1 MLLSD
6 TQRIAIV
13 EAQRLLANV
22 GLTTPKCLPTNLDD
36 HDPDFLEITRA
47 ISQGLPACSASA
59 AVLGSQYCPPAARE
73 FTSQEISAG
82 LDCVNRQSYVHRLV
96 DHPLGSIV
104 EYPETGTSIG
114 TGIAHR
120 FSVDSANFHHPRESF
135 QYSLGDSHGGDSHVH
150 CGQLLLG
157 RTGLPAVCFHK
168 KLSCKGLKY
177 CSARSLHPLAPALQ
191 LDAIADAKKE
201 IFVKTLGL
209 YCVLAEKG
217 CAFDLRVDGEDLD
230 SIGLTDNNDADT
242 ESESDDSDSE
252 THTKVIRDSRRKKP
266 SRSFCKGKLEMCFD
280 EYQRSFIQCEHREN
294 TDKAH
299 LILRTLDE
307 FDITYLHALLKND
320 LKVIDE
326 REELARQFGYGPRAP
341 CSFTASPSAQK
352 ELCPYWHRDSGKLA
366 RGVLQRTAGNCT
378 AKFDIYTPDD
388 LSDCPLGW
396 TKPFDP
402 PLAALHPSL
411 GNLDHIRRYIDGLR
425 KVLSYL
431 PQNIVVSLKGN
442 MFEREWQEFEMETWE
457 VDHMKSIIGTRAFTT
472 SQSAEAHLI
481 LFTRIFEI
489 AHADTGIPCRFRHI
503 HGEGF
508 EIWITD
514 AHKGQALGVGMYCQ
528 KLCAHLGDV
537 YCPMEPARLLR
548 SLDPCDHL
556 RRFLRL
562 CTTHY
567 KRNIRELRPYT
578 TQQVR
583 AAMLSLSSS
592 QVHPDLESAFRII
605 ENGGRKAKAWLKDK
619 RTGSK
624 FALPALYQSHSLIP
638 LEIWKSAPSTSNG
651 NEQSHRNVNRDG
663 VNLTMLG
670 GIMRGMQYDARAMGA
685 LELHAS
691 QGIYARDQT
700 ATHFRRQQRSVN
712 RHVIVQTRVAQNANE
727 ESAAAHTASGENTT
741 SDLSPTPMNS
751 RRSQA
756 MNTIPLFTTAPM
768 VHPQPHLN
776 HTAPE
781 AAWFTEQMERLGE
794 TPMQVDIRP
803 IGHHQTTAFEPQR
816 NFGGPSSLA
825 IDTDGVTIFNP
836 ECLRDYPA
844 TYGFPTYPFDPTILD
859 TSVELATLDTP
870 YLHILSD
877 HTPSAAGFS
886 SRVFTDYNS

>member
-1 MLLSD
+1 MRASHLPPEFL
-6 TQRIAIV
+6 IV
-13 EAQRLLANV
+13 
-22 GLTTPKCLPTNLDD
+22 
-36 HDPDFLEITRA
+36 
-47 ISQGLPACSASA
+47 
-59 AVLGSQYCPPAARE
+59 
-73 FTSQEISAG
+73 
-82 LDCVNRQSYVHRLV
+82 
-96 DHPLGSIV
+96 
-104 EYPETGTSIG
+104 
-114 TGIAHR
+114 
-120 FSVDSANFHHPRESF
+120 SF
-135 QYSLGDSHGGDSHVH
+135 D
-150 CGQLLLG
+150 
-157 RTGLPAVCFHK
+157 R
-168 KLSCKGLKY
+168 
-177 CSARSLHPLAPALQ
+177 
-191 LDAIADAKKE
+191 
-201 IFVKTLGL
+201 
-209 YCVLAEKG
+209 
-217 CAFDLRVDGEDLD
+217 
-230 SIGLTDNNDADT
+230 
-242 ESESDDSDSE
+242 
-252 THTKVIRDSRRKKP
+252 
-266 SRSFCKGKLEMCFD
+266 
-280 EYQRSFIQCEHREN
+280 CEHRKN

-307 FDITYLHALLKND
+307 FDITYLHALLEND
-320 LKVIDE
+320 SKVINE

-341 CSFTASPSAQK
+341 CSFTASLSAQK

-366 RGVLQRTAGNCT
+366 RSVLQRTAGNCT

-388 LSDCPLGW
+388 LSDCPFVVVICRNPHTHPPPHPVKTPPPLLDVFRSLLLDLDWKLADATPRKLMLDSGFISGLRRSLGW
-396 TKPFDP
+396 TKPFDL
-402 PLAALHPSL
+402 PLAALHPSF

-425 KVLSYL
+425 KVLFPDGTGFEGAQLLAAEHRGLPEEEQYVRCAEKHTLADGKTFYL
-431 PQNIVVSLKGN
+431 VICMLRSMSALLMRSKKLSLDTAFKRLNGK
-442 MFEREWQEFEMETWE
+442 WQEFEMETWE

-489 AHADTGIPCRFRHI
+489 AHADTGVPCRFRHI

-548 SLDPCDHL
+548 TLDPCDHL

-624 FALPALYQSHSLIP
+624 FALPALYQPHSLIP

-712 RHVIVQTRVAQNANE
+712 RHGELLCRIVFR
-727 ESAAAHTASGENTT
+727 
-741 SDLSPTPMNS
+741 
-751 RRSQA
+751 
-756 MNTIPLFTTAPM
+756 
-768 VHPQPHLN
+768 
-776 HTAPE
+776 
-781 AAWFTEQMERLGE
+781 
-794 TPMQVDIRP
+794 VDIDFAQQLLCRH
-803 IGHHQTTAFEPQR
+803 G
-816 NFGGPSSLA
+816 
-825 IDTDGVTIFNP
+825 
-836 ECLRDYPA
+836 
-844 TYGFPTYPFDPTILD
+844 
-859 TSVELATLDTP
+859 
-870 YLHILSD
+870 
-877 HTPSAAGFS
+877 
-886 SRVFTDYNS
+886 

>member
-6 TQRIAIV
+6 TQHIAIV

-36 HDPDFLEITRA
+36 HNPDFLEITRA

-82 LDCVNRQSYVHRLV
+82 LDCVNRQSYVHHLV

-120 FSVDSANFHHPRESF
+120 FSVDPANFHHPRESF

-168 KLSCKGLKY
+168 KLSAGKGLKY

-217 CAFDLRVDGEDLD
+217 CAFDLR
-230 SIGLTDNNDADT
+230 
-242 ESESDDSDSE
+242 SDDSDSE
-252 THTKVIRDSRRKKP
+252 THTKVIRDSRRKKT

-280 EYQRSFIQCEHREN
+280 EYQRSFIQCEHRKN

-307 FDITYLHALLKND
+307 FDIIYLHALLKND
-320 LKVIDE
+320 SKVIDE

-366 RGVLQRTAGNCT
+366 RGVLQRTTGNCT

-388 LSDCPLGW
+388 LSDCPFVVVICRNPHTHPPPHPVKTPPLLEVFRSLLLDLDWKLADATPRKLMLDSGFISGLRRSLGW

-425 KVLSYL
+425 KVLFPDGTGFEGAQLLAAEHRGLPEGEQYVRCAEKHTLADGKTFYL
-431 PQNIVVSLKGN
+431 VICMLRSMSALLMRSKKLSLDTAFKRLNGK
-442 MFEREWQEFEMETWE
+442 WQEFEMETWE

-548 SLDPCDHL
+548 TLDPCDHL

-624 FALPALYQSHSLIP
+624 FALPALYQPHSLIP

-712 RHVIVQTRVAQNANE
+712 RH
-727 ESAAAHTASGENTT
+727 GE
-741 SDLSPTPMNS
+741 LLC
-751 RRSQA
+751 RIIFR
-756 MNTIPLFTTAPM
+756 
-768 VHPQPHLN
+768 
-776 HTAPE
+776 
-781 AAWFTEQMERLGE
+781 
-794 TPMQVDIRP
+794 VDIDFAQQLLCRH
-803 IGHHQTTAFEPQR
+803 G
-816 NFGGPSSLA
+816 
-825 IDTDGVTIFNP
+825 
-836 ECLRDYPA
+836 
-844 TYGFPTYPFDPTILD
+844 
-859 TSVELATLDTP
+859 
-870 YLHILSD
+870 
-877 HTPSAAGFS
+877 
-886 SRVFTDYNS
+886 